1 MFKIQIFLFKIVL
14 LFFSQSKLSVL
25 SYSPLNGLEVTRI
38 SDLSKVDIGLAIGSS
53 KSGSMIIFGT
63 YAADFN
69 TIEYGQRLR
78 YYIPLLKEKGINNFK
93 MIINSTPEA
102 AKQLAS
108 FIALP
113 G

>member
-1 MFKIQIFLFKIVL
+1 VKKNKLYRK
-14 LFFSQSKLSVL
+14 KLS
-25 SYSPLNGLEVTRI
+25 SQNTEING
-38 SDLSKVDIGLAIGSS
+38 
-53 KSGSMIIFGT
+53 
-63 YAADFN
+63 FN